1 MIKIRRNFKQ
11 FFTKYKCIV
20 VIGLIALAISVSYM
34 IYSYKISNLLC
45 IESIYSFLNNLSIS
59 YIAALIFF
67 IVQVY
72 IPEKTNKKK
81 SMQILN
87 NQFVDLIEFVDSIIL
102 LTEKYFEIGT
112 KGAKILW
119 NDSTKILFL
128 KYSKNNVPNFVIFSE
143 TDLIKK
149 NDIFAEKLYK
159 IKGLPIINYCD
170 YNILRK
176 LSEIEKNDFFQ
187 DLNQVVEYANSDI
200 TFNKFIAE
208 RNRMKTLLDE
218 FRKLCNISKCN
229 LSIEY
234 MNDKEKEL
242 YIQII
247 KELQG
252 SNKEIKLIETAN
264 KIMNQHES

>member
-1 MIKIRRNFKQ
+1 MIKIWENFKQ
-11 FFTKYKCIV
+11 FLKKYTCISA
-20 VIGLIALAISVSYM
+20 IGFIALAISVSYI
-34 IYSYKISNLLC
+34 IYSCKISNHIC

-72 IPEKTNKKK
+72 IPEKNDNKKL
-81 SMQILN
+81 MQILN
-87 NQFVDLIEFVDSIIL
+87 NSFVDLIEFVDSIIL

-112 KGAKILW
+112 KGTKILW
-119 NDSTKILFL
+119 NDSTKILFV
-128 KYSKNNVPNFVIFSE
+128 KYSKNNSSNLRLFSKE
-143 TDLIKK
+143 ELINQEKVFSKK
-149 NDIFAEKLYK
+149 VYK
-159 IKGLPIINYCD
+159 IKKLPLINHCD
-170 YNILRK
+170 YDILLK

-247 KELQG
+247 KDLKS
-252 SNKEIKLIETAN
+252 SNKEIKLLETAN